1 MKFKNWMNSLSI
13 NFNSYLAPN
22 FIRLHAVLNHAAKL
36 LIKLQCFRVL
46 RNDLSQKNMP
56 TFK

>member
-1 MKFKNWMNSLSI
+1 MKFKNCMNSLSI

-22 FIRLHAVLNHAAKL
+22 FIRPHAVLNHTAKL

-46 RNDLSQKNMP
+46 KND
-56 TFK
+56 FKSEKYAHF